1 MQFTRKFAAW
11 TAVAAL
17 GAAGLVAAETSQARQ
32 QWHGHARFG
41 QFMSKLNLTDAQ
53 KAQAKSIFQGA
64 RQSAQPVRQ
73 QLMETRKSL
82 RAAIKANDTPQIQQL
97 SATEGNQIGQLAA
110 IRGSAFAKV
119 YQTLTPDQKQKV
131 EALEQARRAR
141 HQGQRPK
148 PGANS

>member
-17 GAAGLVAAETSQARQ
+17 GAAGVLAAETSQARQ

-41 QFMSKLNLTDAQ
+41 QFMSELNLTDAQ

-73 QLMETRKSL
+73 QLMETRMSL
-82 RAAIKANDTPQIQQL
+82 RAAIKANDTAQIQQL
-97 SATEGNQIGQLAA
+97 SATEGKEIGQLTA

-119 YQTLTPDQKQKV
+119 YQTLTPEQKQKAD
-131 EALEQARRAR
+131 ALEQARHAR
-141 HQGQRPK
+141 HQGQRTK
-148 PGANS
+148 PGASS

>member
-17 GAAGLVAAETSQARQ
+17 GAAGLFAAETSQARQ
-32 QWHGHARFG
+32 QWHGRGRFG
-41 QFMSKLNLTDAQ
+41 HFMSELNLTDAQ
-53 KAQAKSIFQGA
+53 KAQAKTVFQGA

-82 RAAIKANDTPQIQQL
+82 RAAIKANDMAQVRQL
-97 SATEGNQIGQLAA
+97 SATEGSEIGQLAA

-131 EALEQARRAR
+131 DAIEQARHTR
-141 HQGQRPK
+141 HPGQRSK
-148 PGANS
+148 AGSNS

>member
-17 GAAGLVAAETSQARQ
+17 GAAGLFAAETSQARQ
-32 QWHGHARFG
+32 QWHGRGRFG
-41 QFMSKLNLTDAQ
+41 HFMSELNLTDAQ

-73 QLMETRKSL
+73 QLTETRKSL
-82 RAAIKANDTPQIQQL
+82 RAAIKANNADQIQQL
-97 SATEGNQIGQLAA
+97 SATEGHEIGQLAA

-119 YQTLTPDQKQKV
+119 YQTLTPEQKQKAD
-131 EALEQARRAR
+131 ALEQARHAR
-141 HQGQRPK
+141 HQSQRPK

>member
-17 GAAGLVAAETSQARQ
+17 GAVGVLAAETSQARQ
-32 QWHGHARFG
+32 QWHGHGRFG
-41 QFMSKLNLTDAQ
+41 HFMSELNLTDAQ
-53 KAQAKSIFQGA
+53 KTQAKSIFQGA

-82 RAAIKANDTPQIQQL
+82 RAAIKSNDTAQIQQL
-97 SATEGNQIGQLAA
+97 SATEGKEIGQLTA

-119 YQTLTPDQKQKV
+119 YQTLTPDQKQKM
-131 EALEQARRAR
+131 EALAQARHAR
-141 HQGQRPK
+141 HSGQRSK
-148 PGANS
+148 PG

>member
-17 GAAGLVAAETSQARQ
+17 GAAGVLAAETSQARQ
-32 QWHGHARFG
+32 QWHGQGRFG
-41 QFMSKLNLTDAQ
+41 HFMSELNLTDAQ
-53 KAQAKSIFQGA
+53 KTQAKSIFQGA

-82 RAAIKANDTPQIQQL
+82 RAAIKSNDTAQIQQL
-97 SATEGNQIGQLAA
+97 SATEGKEIGQLTA

-119 YQTLTPDQKQKV
+119 YQTLTPEQKQKAD
-131 EALEQARRAR
+131 ALEQARHTR

-148 PGANS
+148 PGATS

>member
-17 GAAGLVAAETSQARQ
+17 GAAGLFAAENPQARQ
-32 QWHGHARFG
+32 HGGGRFG
-41 QFMSKLNLTDAQ
+41 HFMSELNLTDAQ

-82 RAAIKANDTPQIQQL
+82 RAAIKANDTAQIQQL
-97 SATEGNQIGQLAA
+97 SATEGNEIGQLAA

-119 YQTLTPDQKQKV
+119 YQTLTPDQKQKAD
-131 EALEQARRAR
+131 ALEQARHAR

>member
-17 GAAGLVAAETSQARQ
+17 GAAGLFAAETSQARQ
-32 QWHGHARFG
+32 QWHGRGRFG
-41 QFMSKLNLTDAQ
+41 HFMSELNLTDAQ

-82 RAAIKANDTPQIQQL
+82 RAAIKANDAAQIQQL
-97 SATEGNQIGQLAA
+97 SATEGHEIGQLAA

-119 YQTLTPDQKQKV
+119 YQTLTPDQKQKAD
-131 EALEQARRAR
+131 ALEQARHAR

>member
-17 GAAGLVAAETSQARQ
+17 GAAGLFAAETPQARQ
-32 QWHGHARFG
+32 HGRGRFG
-41 QFMSKLNLTDAQ
+41 HFMSELNLTDAQ

-82 RAAIKANDTPQIQQL
+82 RAAIKANNTAQIQQL
-97 SATEGNQIGQLAA
+97 SATEGNEIGQLAA
-110 IRGSAFAKV
+110 IHGSAFAKV
-119 YQTLTPDQKQKV
+119 YQTLTPDQKQKAD
-131 EALEQARRAR
+131 ALEQARHAR

>member
-1 MQFTRKFAAW
+1 
-11 TAVAAL
+11 
-17 GAAGLVAAETSQARQ
+17 
-32 QWHGHARFG
+32 
-41 QFMSKLNLTDAQ
+41 MSELNLTDAQ

-82 RAAIKANDTPQIQQL
+82 RAAIKANNTAQIQQL
-97 SATEGNQIGQLAA
+97 SATEGNELGQLAA

-119 YQTLTPDQKQKV
+119 YQTLTPDQQQKLD
-131 EALEQARRAR
+131 ALQQSRHMR